1 MAGQSF
7 LGYVK
12 AAFKNQW
19 NLLAVGAATAFAF
32 ISGHPDVA
40 LPIVM
45 AGELAYLA
53 TTAGHPRFQHYVDK
67 VQGKIQQKQSSAASG
82 QRFQELYDGL
92 DEASRTIWDG
102 LRNRCAALGA
112 GAPTVGALDA
122 IAAEQVAGVNKLLW
136 VHLKL
141 LHTRMKLGR
150 FLAQTD
156 EREMDRGAED
166 ARRRLAA
173 LEGVPAG
180 DAVTEKKRKVL
191 EDMLATLKTRKENL
205 ARARQNYELVELEL
219 SRISAK
225 LQGVV
230 ELAANRHD
238 PGSLTSEVDDAAA
251 SVAATEQMMGEL
263 AMYTGLTENDV
274 EAPEILSVAQ
284 KAALA
289 GRVRAG

>member
-1 MAGQSF
+1 
-7 LGYVK
+7 
-12 AAFKNQW
+12 
-19 NLLAVGAATAFAF
+19 VG
-32 ISGHPDVA
+32 
-40 LPIVM
+40 LPILA

-67 VQGKIQQKQSSAASG
+67 VQGKNQQKQANAASG
-82 QRFQELYDGL
+82 QRFQELYAGL
-92 DEASRTIWDG
+92 DEASRAIWDG
-102 LRNRCAALGA
+102 LRTKCAALGA
-112 GAPTVGALDA
+112 GTPASLGALDA

-141 LHTRMKLGR
+141 LHTRMRLGR

-156 EREMDRGAED
+156 EREMDRSGEE

-173 LEGVPAG
+173 MPAG
-180 DAVTEKKRKVL
+180 AADPIVEKKRKSL
-191 EDMLATLKTRKENL
+191 EDLLATVKTRKENL

-219 SRISAK
+219 SRISSK

-238 PGSLTSEVDDAAA
+238 PGALTTEVDDAAA

-263 AMYTGLTENDV
+263 AMFTGLTEDDV

-284 KAALA
+284 KAAIA

>member
-1 MAGQSF
+1 MAAKSF
-7 LGYVK
+7 ATYVK
-12 AAFKNQW
+12 AAFKNHW
-19 NLLAVGAATAFAF
+19 NLLAIAAGTAFAF
-32 ISGHPDVA
+32 ISGHPDIA
-40 LPIVM
+40 LPIVA

-53 TTAGHPRFQHYVDK
+53 GTAGHPRFQHYVDK
-67 VQGKIQQKQSSAASG
+67 VQGKIQAKQANAASG

-92 DEASRTIWDG
+92 DEASRTIWDS
-102 LRNRCAALGA
+102 LRAKCAALGA

-156 EREMDRGAED
+156 EREMDRHAAD
-166 ARRRLAA
+166 AGKKLAA
-173 LEGVPAG
+173 LPAAAT
-180 DAVTEKKRKVL
+180 DPVSEKKRKSL
-191 EDMLATLKTRKENL
+191 EDLLATLKTRKDNL

-219 SRISAK
+219 GRISAK

-238 PGSLTSEVDDAAA
+238 PGSLTTEVDDAAA

-263 AMYTGLTENDV
+263 AMFTGLTENDV

-284 KAALA
+284 KAAIA

>member
-1 MAGQSF
+1 MAERKF
-7 LGYVK
+7 ATYVK
-12 AAFKNQW
+12 AAFRNHW
-19 NLLAVGAATAFAF
+19 NLLAVGAGTVFAF
-32 ISGHPDVA
+32 ISGRPDIA
-40 LPIVM
+40 LPIVA

-67 VQGKIQQKQSSAASG
+67 VQGKIAAKQANAASG
-82 QRFQELYDGL
+82 QRFQELYNGL
-92 DEASRTIWDG
+92 DEASRVIWDG
-102 LRNRCAALGA
+102 LRGRCAALGA
-112 GAPTVGALDA
+112 GAEVKALDA
-122 IAAEQVAGVNKLLW
+122 IAAEQLAGVNKLLW

-156 EREMDRGAED
+156 EREMDRGVED
-166 ARRRLAA
+166 ARRKLM
-173 LEGVPAG
+173 GIPATAT
-180 DAVTEKKRKVL
+180 DPVSEQKRKSL
-191 EDMLATLKTRKENL
+191 EDLLATLTTRKENL

-219 SRISAK
+219 GRIAAK

-263 AMYTGLTENDV
+263 ASFTGLTVDDV

-289 GRVRAG
+289 GRIRAG